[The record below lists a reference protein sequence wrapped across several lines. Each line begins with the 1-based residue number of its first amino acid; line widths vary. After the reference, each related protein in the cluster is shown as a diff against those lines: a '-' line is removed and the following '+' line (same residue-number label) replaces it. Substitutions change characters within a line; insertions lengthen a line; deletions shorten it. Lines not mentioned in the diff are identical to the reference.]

1 MSACLFADLSFF
13 ICLCTSC
20 FSEMVV
26 SKVKRWNCQNRG
38 HIPFWAVC
46 ILYFIF
52 NLIFPLHLF
61 FSYVSFCRNRIVVLQ
76 QN

>member
-1 MSACLFADLSFF
+1 MSLLQSAD
-13 ICLCTSC
+13 
-20 FSEMVV
+20 
-26 SKVKRWNCQNRG
+26 VKINVQA
-38 HIPFWAVC
+38 IFLFWAVC

-61 FSYVSFCRNRIVVLQ
+61 SSYVSFCRNRIVILQ